1 MRQQVG
7 RNEKE
12 KGVWRGI
19 EEKLLFIPSILFLS
33 I

>member
-1 MRQQVG
+1 MEK
-7 RNEKE
+7 NEKE

-19 EEKLLFIPSILFLS
+19 EEKLLSIPSILFLS